1 MTRRLFQ
8 DSTMMQNT
16 RQVAV
21 RYVAID
27 AAGFQHFQVVQREK
41 AAIGTHLS
49 WWLAT
54 FPVHFV
60 HHRYQQPIVVQF
72 PADLLG
78 HDQMI
83 VAHRQ
88 RCGIAQSES
97 PPIRQKAAVPIGAGK
112 LAHPGFLQPLEPH
125 RNVAQLCGKLLHGR
139 ARHLQPG
146 PFIGIFAGALL
157 LPAPNVLADLGAFRA
172 QLLEAI
178 GGAGRCAGRDAR
190 GINGYVPQLS
200 QSQRAR
206 QLHHLGEDVVQRS
219 PMPLAKLIQRPKI
232 RLRPS
237 RQIAKR
243 QIFPNALLQP
253 PRAGH
258 PQCVGIQPHF
268 QQQRRVI
275 RWMSLIAIASF
286 QFPQV
291 QLLHRAMHEKTQM
304 NFSQHRS
311 HRWWQQISLLRVVL
325 QKIGHPALLLSR
337 QYTSSVKLSCHTDSY
352 PLPSLQ
358 TSPLLELP
366 SQNGTP
372 PERAVSTLRS
382 STSSASFTSS
392 PSRLRLFHR
401 LPRIPTVMNFL
412 RPNIGSQLPAS
423 GRFCLSLSTRH
434 SPLATSA
441 LCFST
446 TFMTDDAKAL
456 ARGLQRRDPELLDR
470 LIEQYQF
477 RLFRYLLHLTA
488 NRERAED
495 FFQETWLRVLERG
508 HQYDGKWKFEA
519 WLFAI
524 ARNLVLDWHR
534 RKKPQSLESLAGPDE
549 DAAPFDVK
557 DEKSASPLEQVL
569 QAEAQSGVELSLQ
582 RVPAVYREVLVLRFQ
597 EEMQLD
603 EIAGVTG
610 APISTV
616 KSRLY
621 RGLEALKQSMQ
632 GGAA

>member
-27 AAGFQHFQVVQREK
+27 TAGFQHFQVVQREK

-54 FPVHFV
+54 FPLHFV

-112 LAHPGFLQPLEPH
+112 LAHPGLLQPLEPH

-139 ARHLQPG
+139 ARHLQTG
-146 PFIGIFAGALL
+146 SFMGIFAGALL

-253 PRAGH
+253 PRTGH

-275 RWMSLIAIASF
+275 RWMSLIAIATF

-304 NFSQHRS
+304 IFSQHRS

-337 QYTSSVKLSCHTDSY
+337 QYTSSVKLSCHTDSLHSPAIP
-352 PLPSLQ
+352 PLHFLLDNSCPIHATIHSPSLIPNFPSSFPF
-358 TSPLLELP
+358 TTKKPPSTKSFAASSKPNSARKSFSSMTAPPTAPAKSSKKWFSCNPPANPSPPHKTPLTPSRCAICAFFFRNKIRARAPLSAAALP
-366 SQNGTP
+366 KSP
-372 PERAVSTLRS
+372 A
-382 STSSASFTSS
+382 TSSSYRMPTSNTIHAITES
-392 PSRLRLFHR
+392 S
-401 LPRIPTVMNFL
+401 
-412 RPNIGSQLPAS
+412 S
-423 GRFCLSLSTRH
+423 SL
-434 SPLATSA
+434 
-441 LCFST
+441 
-446 TFMTDDAKAL
+446 
-456 ARGLQRRDPELLDR
+456 
-470 LIEQYQF
+470 Y
-477 RLFRYLLHLTA
+477 
-488 NRERAED
+488 
-495 FFQETWLRVLERG
+495 
-508 HQYDGKWKFEA
+508 
-519 WLFAI
+519 
-524 ARNLVLDWHR
+524 
-534 RKKPQSLESLAGPDE
+534 
-549 DAAPFDVK
+549 
-557 DEKSASPLEQVL
+557 
-569 QAEAQSGVELSLQ
+569 
-582 RVPAVYREVLVLRFQ
+582 
-597 EEMQLD
+597 
-603 EIAGVTG
+603 
-610 APISTV
+610 
-616 KSRLY
+616 
-621 RGLEALKQSMQ
+621 
-632 GGAA
+632 

>member
-253 PRAGH
+253 PRTGH
-258 PQCVGIQPHF
+258 PQRVGIQPHF

-291 QLLHRAMHEKTQM
+291 QFLHRAMHEKTQM
-304 NFSQHRS
+304 IFSQHRS

-325 QKIGHPALLLSR
+325 QKIGHPALLLSS
-337 QYTSSVKLSCHTDSY
+337 QYSGCVKPSCHTDSY
-352 PLPSLQ
+352 TLTVSAAGFKDAVSSVTIGAKRL
-358 TSPLLELP
+358 SPLRIPLVLASQLETVTVGGDDSSPQVTTDPAQNQSANTFERAALDRVPVFDQDYVTTLSRFLSDDAIATSGVSLVVNGIEANGPGVTP
-366 SQNGTP
+366 SAVGEVRINQNPYSALFANPGRARLEITTKPGTP
-372 PERAVSTLRS
+372 DFHGTVNFMARDAVFDAANAFATQKPPE
-382 STSSASFTSS
+382 
-392 PSRLRLFHR
+392 SRQYYE
-401 LPRIPTVMNFL
+401 
-412 RPNIGSQLPAS
+412 GSLTGP
-423 GRFCLSLSTRH
+423 LSH
-434 SPLATSA
+434 DKK
-441 LCFST
+441 T
-446 TFMTDDAKAL
+446 TFL
-456 ARGLQRRDPELLDR
+456 
-470 LIEQYQF
+470 
-477 RLFRYLLHLTA
+477 
-488 NRERAED
+488 
-495 FFQETWLRVLERG
+495 
-508 HQYDGKWKFEA
+508 
-519 WLFAI
+519 
-524 ARNLVLDWHR
+524 
-534 RKKPQSLESLAGPDE
+534 
-549 DAAPFDVK
+549 
-557 DEKSASPLEQVL
+557 
-569 QAEAQSGVELSLQ
+569 LSLQ
-582 RVPAVYREVLVLRFQ
+582 DDLDNSQNFVDANGLSGPIHENVPDPTHHFFGQGRVFHELANGDLFWVSYSYESTSLKNYGVGGSVLP
-597 EEMQLD
+597 E
-603 EIAGVTG
+603 
-610 APISTV
+610 
-616 KSRLY
+616 
-621 RGLEALKQSMQ
+621 
-632 GGAA
+632 